1 MIIITI
7 KWIIW
12 IIKTIIYMDDDPSW
26 TIINDD
32 YNEIPHNH
40 HDFIILED
48 HIPWWL
54 IFHDNL

>member
-1 MIIITI
+1 MMKIMIIITI

-32 YNEIPHNH
+32 YNKIPHNH
-40 HDFIILED
+40 HDFIVLED
-48 HIPWWL
+48 HIP
-54 IFHDNL
+54 

>member
-1 MIIITI
+1 MMKIMIIITI

-32 YNEIPHNH
+32 YNKIPHNH
-40 HDFIILED
+40 DFIVLED
-48 HIPWWL
+48 HIP
-54 IFHDNL
+54 

>member
-12 IIKTIIYMDDDPSW
+12 IIKIIIDMDDDPSW

-32 YNEIPHNH
+32 YNKHPHNH

-48 HIPWWL
+48 HIPS
-54 IFHDNL
+54 